1 MGGDQVVKLSDHI
14 AAKFGLG
21 VCASEAT
28 MQEFAYNT
36 VDRNIVRIPK
46 GYRYLE
52 SKKRDPH
59 GYLFMEYIPGQNL
72 QDIDLEVRKDIDLT
86 PHLLVLCHGDIC
98 RRNIILADDG
108 SICFLDWAYSG
119 FYPRSFELA
128 TITCACMEKQEQTS
142 EEEEAYEATLFE
154 SVYGKDWKAIIAKIR
169 GLSGL
174 TTDTSHTVG
183 PQPEGNEETRQP
195 DAGKGEEDLLG
206 ISHIDAPQ
214 TEGNENTV
222 RSDARKSEN
231 IIDTSHIGVHE
242 GEWNVHTE
250 QSDTGK
256 DEDLREHDAK
266 QIA

>member
-1 MGGDQVVKLSDHI
+1 MNKQANYTS
-14 AAKFGLG
+14 
-21 VCASEAT
+21 
-28 MQEFAYNT
+28 
-36 VDRNIVRIPK
+36 
-46 GYRYLE
+46 
-52 SKKRDPH
+52 
-59 GYLFMEYIPGQNL
+59 
-72 QDIDLEVRKDIDLT
+72 
-86 PHLLVLCHGDIC
+86 
-98 RRNIILADDG
+98 
-108 SICFLDWAYSG
+108 
-119 FYPRSFELA
+119 
-128 TITCACMEKQEQTS
+128 MEKQEQTS